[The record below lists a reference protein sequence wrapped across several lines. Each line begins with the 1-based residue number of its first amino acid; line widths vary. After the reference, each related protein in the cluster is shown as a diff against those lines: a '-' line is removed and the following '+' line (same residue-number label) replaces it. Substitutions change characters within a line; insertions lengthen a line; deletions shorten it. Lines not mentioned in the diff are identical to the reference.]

1 MSLQLTIE
9 AGSKPAG
16 DVLLQQVPNRVETH
30 ALLRVEREMNYLYK
44 RQSLNHS
51 FHINTFKALL

>member
-16 DVLLQQVPNRVETH
+16 DVLLHVQQVPNRDTCTVASRT
-30 ALLRVEREMNYLYK
+30 
-44 RQSLNHS
+44 
-51 FHINTFKALL
+51 

>member
-16 DVLLQQVPNRVETH
+16 DVLLQQVPNRDTCTVVRNE
-30 ALLRVEREMNYLYK
+30 LPV
-44 RQSLNHS
+44 
-51 FHINTFKALL
+51 

>member
-16 DVLLQQVPNRVETH
+16 DVLLQQVPNQDTRTVASRT
-30 ALLRVEREMNYLYK
+30 
-44 RQSLNHS
+44 LNE
-51 FHINTFKALL
+51 LPV